1 MIVPLQHILVV
12 AALMFGMGLTC
23 VLMRRSL
30 IMILIGVEVMIN
42 AVGLVLVGSSA
53 FWQQVDGQ
61 LVVVLLMAL
70 TSAEVSISLAMVVYL
85 QRRKRTVNA
94 DSYDEMKG

>member
-1 MIVPLQHILVV
+1 MIVPLQHILIV
-12 AALMFGMGLTC
+12 AGIMFGLGLAC
-23 VLMRRSL
+23 ALMRRTL

-53 FWQQVDGQ
+53 FWQQIDGQ
-61 LVVVLLMAL
+61 VIVVLLMGL

-85 QRRKRTVNA
+85 QRRRGSVVA
-94 DSYDEMKG
+94 DDYSEMKG